1 MENLNIDVINR
12 KKKLH
17 EEIMD
22 NINKNY
28 LISNFNTNLTQ
39 LFKDY
44 KNNLSQ
50 KNIYFFFVM
59 KYIYSKKLIHLT
71 RYHGPSKQIYQKKME
86 MAYIYSLFYIYLKF
100 ELFEKINKENNDN
113 KEKKENQINM
123 NKIIS
128 IKDFF
133 KLVNYFYIS
142 QMINWRQ
149 VINILK
155 YLIYQIKEHDNELQ
169 TATKVSILSSCLK
182 FFGKIVEEM
191 AKENEKEKEEINKEI
206 KNEFFED
213 LFEIL
218 SDRKNHGNYLYLMRN
233 MVREESIFVL
243 IKLISKKNFFSEEN
257 KKYIED
263 NIIKIF
269 KNNFRKE
276 HINYFYK
283 IFRRILIK
291 FNKFN
296 PNLKSNESN
305 SENYEADFNMIK
317 KDFSFLMKINE
328 ILLKVIKEEKDQ
340 ILNNNCYYCD
350 KGFAFNNKESDKIG
364 FQVKDITYTRK
375 GNNIFCILFSFQ
387 LKHSDNEKENKI
399 IFSIVDSNNNEKFTL
414 YNNSDYICLR
424 YFTQKMR
431 EINLQKVQYNNIYNF
446 LFYYDKNDINISI
459 NNIDI
464 SDVLKKSSDF
474 KPAYFKFPDKF
485 KVFVGCPEK
494 TKNQKN
500 EEYSFC
506 GIIYPILL
514 FELNELKKNETYT
527 FLKNVLS
534 KVKNRYYLI
543 AEEYFNEHYN
553 KKNKKDKE
561 NLNSEK
567 VMHNYEI
574 YYGLYDDLMKQ
585 EKIEKLLKIINNMIL
600 YINPYIIVSSFNK
613 KEKVFKDYNIYEN
626 DNNKNISYFYEFST
640 IPSLEQGKIYSFRD
654 FSVVSFFKINNGL
667 NFIILQIETLYN
679 FILILNSKEEYLELS
694 NINYKEFFTQM

>member
-1 MENLNIDVINR
+1 MENLNNP

-17 EEIMD
+17 EEIID
-22 NINKNY
+22 NIDKKY
-28 LISNFNTNLTQ
+28 LISSFNSNLSQ
-39 LFKDY
+39 FFKDY
-44 KNNLSQ
+44 KNNLTQ
-50 KNIYFFFVM
+50 KNIYFFFVT
-59 KYIYSKKLIHLT
+59 KYIHSKKVIHLT
-71 RYHGPSKQIYQKKME
+71 KYHGGLLKQIYQKKMN
-86 MAYIYSLFYIYLKF
+86 MAYIYCLFYIYLKF
-100 ELFEKINKENNDN
+100 ELFEKKNKENSNN
-113 KEKKENQINM
+113 KEKKESQINI

-133 KLVNYFYIS
+133 SLVNYFYIN
-142 QMINWRQ
+142 QIIPWRE

-155 YLIYQIKEHDNELQ
+155 YLISKIKEHDNELQ
-169 TATKVSILSSCLK
+169 TATKVSILSSGLK

-191 AKENEKEKEEINKEI
+191 SKESEEEKEEINKEI
-206 KNEFFED
+206 KNEFFEE

-218 SDRKNHGNYLYLMRN
+218 SDGKNHGNYLYLMRN
-233 MVREESIFVL
+233 MIREESIFVL
-243 IKLISKKNFFSEEN
+243 IKLISKKNFLSENN

-296 PNLKSNESN
+296 PNLKNSELI
-305 SENYEADFNMIK
+305 SENYEADFNTIK
-317 KDFSFLMKINE
+317 KDFSFLTKIDE

-350 KGFAFNNKESDKIG
+350 KGFAFNNKASDKIG

-387 LKHSDNEKENKI
+387 LKHSHNEKENKI

-414 YNNSDYICLR
+414 YKNSDYICLR

-431 EINLQKVQYNNIYNF
+431 EINLQKVQYNNIFNF
-446 LFYYDKNDINISI
+446 LLYYDKNDINISI

-464 SDVLKKSSDF
+464 SNVLKKSSDF

-494 TKNQKN
+494 AKNQPN

-543 AEEYFNEHYN
+543 AEEYFKEHYN

-561 NLNSEK
+561 NLNAEK

-574 YYGLYDDLMKQ
+574 YYGLSDDLMKQ
-585 EKIEKLLKIINNMIL
+585 EKLEKLLKIINNMIL

-613 KEKVFKDYNIYEN
+613 KEKIFKDYNIYEG
-626 DNNKNISYFYEFST
+626 DNNKNISYFYEFNT

-667 NFIILQIETLYN
+667 NFVILQIETLYN
-679 FILILNSKEEYLELS
+679 FILILNRKEEYLNLS
-694 NINYKEFFTQM
+694 NINYQEFFTQM